1 MPETSTQRLIEKTV
15 AVALL
20 LLVLFAS
27 PFLDWWSQS
36 GLPWYTPYLFWLG
49 IILLTAMAQKYRS
62 KDDL

>member
-1 MPETSTQRLIEKTV
+1 MSEIPTHRLIEKTV

-27 PFLDWWSQS
+27 PFLNWWSQS
-36 GLPWYTPYLFWLG
+36 GLPWYAPYLFWLG
-49 IILLTAMAQKYRS
+49 IILLTAMAQKYKS